1 MTHFEA
7 MAIFNDQVNRLGLY
21 ADQWVYV
28 GILPQQFIA
37 AVDGAS
43 PREAGVEV
51 CGPWGACLA
60 SFDRRKREVCGFVCG
75 LYLLCVRVL
84 RIWR

>member
-1 MTHFEA
+1 MPT
-7 MAIFNDQVNRLGLY
+7 NRLRLY

-28 GILPQQFIA
+28 EFLPQQFVA

-43 PREAGVEV
+43 ARKAAVEV
-51 CGPWGACLA
+51 CLPWGACLA
-60 SFDRRKREVCGFVCG
+60 SFGCWKREVCGFACG

-84 RIWR
+84 GIWS